1 MSISPHAALKLNG
14 HRVTHSPAL
23 KERVHVRLLQSAV
36 HVRNP
41 RAPTTTSS
49 DVAALTACACG
60 ADACCRGGGGGG
72 GGVRRVRNIAAIAA
86 EVITVHCAVHMCRR
100 DRAPVLCPLR

>member
-14 HRVTHSPAL
+14 HRVTHSQAL

-49 DVAALTACACG
+49 DV
-60 ADACCRGGGGGG
+60 
-72 GGVRRVRNIAAIAA
+72 
-86 EVITVHCAVHMCRR
+86 
-100 DRAPVLCPLR
+100 